1 MKKKLLA
8 IAVAAAAGAALCGIT
23 ADAAVYQLD
32 EIIVNGDKYTDDTIM
47 PGGKTDRRIHFG
59 LYGNMDLMDVP
70 ANIASYTEKT
80 IKQNYIPTRTFM
92 NTVTNNPSIMVGGAS
107 TDRKSVV

>member
-8 IAVAAAAGAALCGIT
+8 MAVAAAAGAALCGIT

-47 PGGKTDRRIHFG
+47 PGGRTDRRMGIWISWTFRPI
-59 LYGNMDLMDVP
+59 LLL
-70 ANIASYTEKT
+70 IQKRRLSRT
-80 IKQNYIPTRTFM
+80 IFLPVR
-92 NTVTNNPSIMVGGAS
+92 S
-107 TDRKSVV
+107 

>member
-8 IAVAAAAGAALCGIT
+8 MAVTAAVGAALCGIT

-47 PGGKTDRRIHFG
+47 PGGQDGPPYPLRPVWEYGSHGRSGQYCF
-59 LYGNMDLMDVP
+59 LY
-70 ANIASYTEKT
+70 
-80 IKQNYIPTRTFM
+80 
-92 NTVTNNPSIMVGGAS
+92 
-107 TDRKSVV
+107 RKDD

>member
-1 MKKKLLA
+1 M
-8 IAVAAAAGAALCGIT
+8 AVTAAVGAALCGIT

-80 IKQNYIPTRTFM
+80 IKQN
-92 NTVTNNPSIMVGGAS
+92 
-107 TDRKSVV
+107 

>member
-47 PGGKTDRRIHFG
+47 PGARRTAVSTSACMGIWISWTFRPI
-59 LYGNMDLMDVP
+59 LLL
-70 ANIASYTEKT
+70 IQKRRLSRT
-80 IKQNYIPTRTFM
+80 IFLPVR
-92 NTVTNNPSIMVGGAS
+92 S
-107 TDRKSVV
+107 

>member
-1 MKKKLLA
+1 MKKKLLTM
-8 IAVAAAAGAALCGIT
+8 AVTAAVGAALYSIT

-59 LYGNMDLMDVP
+59 LYLSL
-70 ANIASYTEKT
+70 IH
-80 IKQNYIPTRTFM
+80 I
-92 NTVTNNPSIMVGGAS
+92 
-107 TDRKSVV
+107 